1 MRGRVLLA
9 GFYVTIKEIEFG
21 LIYMGRNNACGDV
34 GVKNG
39 VEGPD
44 GKII

>member
-34 GVKNG
+34 
-39 VEGPD
+39 EGPD
-44 GKII
+44 GKIM